1 MLRGSGAEDGL
12 KNMLKKILKQLAL
25 KKLLKKKNK
34 QEQPLGQGQELSR
47 DFEKNVE
54 LFKKILGKNRDFVQY
69 EFVFGTHEKIRAA
82 LFYFEG
88 LVYREYIN
96 EFILKPLMFQSH
108 HFSSGELR
116 RGKSI
121 AHLRE
126 RLISIGGTEVVSK
139 VDDILNNCLCGDTI
153 LLVDGY
159 AEALALNTKGWKTR
173 GVEEPKTE
181 ALVRGAREGFTE
193 SIGINMALLR
203 RRIRH
208 FEFTIEEMQIGA
220 KTRTKVCIAY
230 LKGVVNTGVLEEVRK
245 RLGRIKTD
253 AILESGYLEQFIEDA
268 PFSIFPTV
276 ANSERPDTVAAKILE
291 GRVAI
296 ITDGTPMVL
305 TVPLLG
311 KIVSLVYLAYF
322 WHLGSIVLRD
332 FGDFYLAIVY
342 PETPLVVIILL
353 LALLC
358 ASAVRNGLEVLG
370 RCSVFLV
377 PIAVFFIIFDSLL
390 LIEKIE
396 LSNLL
401 PVLDVPWKD
410 LLKVSHGVATFP
422 FGEAVI
428 FLMVMAFSNNQRQVR
443 KTMFGAMFT
452 AGVLLSWLA
461 ARNTGVLGSIVCIQA
476 YPSFPVIRYINLGE
490 IFTRLEIVVA
500 AVLLSL
506 GFIKITVFYYGTVLG
521 LAQLMRLRSY
531 LPLVLPVG
539 AMMVFLGACVFQSN
553 VENINFSFNIYPYYS
568 LPFEI
573 GLPLLSLLVAVIRG
587 VPKPNQGE
595 QSDHRNNGPNRPKP
609 GKVANSKTENGKRG
623 ANTG

>member
-1 MLRGSGAEDGL
+1 LLRGSGAEDGL

-34 QEQPLGQGQELSR
+34 QEQPLGQDKELSR

-305 TVPLLG
+305 TVPALFASSFQSPEDYYSRPYYA
-311 KIVSLVYLAYF
+311 SLIR
-322 WHLGSIVLRD
+322 W
-332 FGDFYLAIVY
+332 
-342 PETPLVVIILL
+342 
-353 LALLC
+353 
-358 ASAVRNGLEVLG
+358 
-370 RCSVFLV
+370 
-377 PIAVFFIIFDSLL
+377 
-390 LIEKIE
+390 
-396 LSNLL
+396 
-401 PVLDVPWKD
+401 
-410 LLKVSHGVATFP
+410 
-422 FGEAVI
+422 
-428 FLMVMAFSNNQRQVR
+428 
-443 KTMFGAMFT
+443 
-452 AGVLLSWLA
+452 
-461 ARNTGVLGSIVCIQA
+461 
-476 YPSFPVIRYINLGE
+476 IRYICFFITVSAPAVYVALTTYHQELIPTPLLITMAAASEGTPFPALVEVLLMGVIFEILREAGIRLPRPIGTTISIVGALVIGE
-490 IFTRLEIVVA
+490 SAVSAGLIGAHMVIVVSLTAISSFVIPAQTDA
-500 AVLLSL
+500 ATILRFILIFAA
-506 GFIKITVFYYGTVLG
+506 GF
-521 LAQLMRLRSY
+521 M
-531 LPLVLPVG
+531 G
-539 AMMVFLGACVFQSN
+539 AFGIFIVFLGLLVHLSSLRSFGVPYFAPFAPVNLPALQDTMVRVPFWMQLTRPKMLSRNRQRTEPGLMPGPEQKPSQQKQSN
-553 VENINFSFNIYPYYS
+553 
-568 LPFEI
+568 
-573 GLPLLSLLVAVIRG
+573 
-587 VPKPNQGE
+587 
-595 QSDHRNNGPNRPKP
+595 
-609 GKVANSKTENGKRG
+609 
-623 ANTG
+623 